1 LIRDFAQREKRHM
14 VMMLPFMTGTLAVW
28 FGLVGRRR
36 PCVTFWLLTLAI
48 FAVWCRYHMTSPL
61 ALSL

>member
-1 LIRDFAQREKRHM
+1 M
-14 VMMLPFMTGTLAVW
+14 VMMLPFVTGTLAVW

-36 PCVTFWLLTLAI
+36 PCVTFWLLTLVN
-48 FAVWCRYHMTSPL
+48 FAAWFNYHMTSPL